1 MKKKETREKQKGI
14 TLIAL
19 VVTIVVLLILA
30 GVSISMLAGD
40 NGIIRQSQRA
50 KEETKI
56 GEEKEQVK
64 LSYSAV
70 IAGNNGQGVTRKQL
84 EDELKKYDDRITV
97 EEDGN
102 NFKVTFPSSNV
113 YTIDKNGKVEE
124 AEKSDVSISLTIK
137 GTKVENPP
145 IPEGFYHVGGSINEG
160 YVISDSEEDN
170 GKGVDAELVGNQ
182 FVWVPVEKDQKI
194 TAKVES
200 KEEITSI
207 VVTDPSGEDIL
218 SEDNEQ
224 LGKTYNKEIEPTIN
238 GEYKIKVTT
247 SKGETSKTLEVY
259 SLYAQNFWM
268 TDELLLKQVES
279 MYEALGMKLEDLLN
293 SSGMSREEFLAI
305 FKNEYKT
312 SFTEYEDPEDNYKTS
327 VNKNGGFYIGRYEAG
342 DSLANQ
348 IRTESKE
355 GTLVTQKNKYVY
367 NWITQ
372 TEALTKAEGYAKSVG
387 TNATSSLLTGAAWD
401 RTLGWLYET
410 GNKTIEE
417 IGFDSTSWGNYKDDT
432 FSGTDDL
439 IKTGQFPNTK
449 ANNIYDLAGNV
460 EEWTKLYVKNGVK
473 LCLRG
478 GYYGHVGSGMAGLTA
493 NKWDEEDPSS
503 CSEYYGF
510 RIGLYL

>member
-1 MKKKETREKQKGI
+1 MKKNKGI

-145 IPEGFYHVGGSINEG
+145 IPSGFVHVGGSINEG
-160 YVISDSEEDN
+160 YVISDAQEDEN
-170 GKGVDAELVGNQ
+170 KDVDSDDLKGNQ

-194 TAKVES
+194 TAKVTS
-200 KEEITSI
+200 KEDITSI
-207 VVTDPSGEDIL
+207 VITDPYG
-218 SEDNEQ
+218 DNIKEENNV
-224 LGKTYNKEIEPTIN
+224 GKSYNEEIEPTIN

-247 SKGETSKTLEVY
+247 SKGEASKTLEVY
-259 SLYAQNFWM
+259 SLYAQNFWTTYEMFFKELEEAAKAENM
-268 TDELLLKQVES
+268 TV
-279 MYEALGMKLEDLLN
+279 
-293 SSGMSREEFLAI
+293 EEFWTQYRAEYGIEMSLEEC
-305 FKNEYKT
+305 FNMSNSQYKT
-312 SFTEYEDPEDNYKTS
+312 KYKETENYETN

-342 DSLANQ
+342 DSSVSQNRVLNNKG
-348 IRTESKE
+348 T
-355 GTLVTQKNKYVY
+355 GTLVIQKNKFVY
-367 NWITQ
+367 NYISQ
-372 TEALTKAEGYAKSVG
+372 TDALSKAKEYATSVT
-387 TNATSSLLTGAAWD
+387 TNATSSLLTGSAWD
-401 RTLGWLYET
+401 RTLGWIYET

-417 IGFDSTSWGNYKDDT
+417 IVVDSKSWGNYSDDT
-432 FSGTDDL
+432 FSNTTEL
-439 IKTGQFPNTK
+439 IKTGQFEQTK

-460 EEWTKLYVKNGVK
+460 EEWTTEGCYNARF
-473 LCLRG
+473 CRG
-478 GYYGHVGSGMAGLTA
+478 GNGFEKSGFWPACGRSEL
-493 NKWDEEDPSS
+493 SS
-503 CSEYYGF
+503 VVMPNNVNSPGF
-510 RIGLYL
+510 RVALYLQD